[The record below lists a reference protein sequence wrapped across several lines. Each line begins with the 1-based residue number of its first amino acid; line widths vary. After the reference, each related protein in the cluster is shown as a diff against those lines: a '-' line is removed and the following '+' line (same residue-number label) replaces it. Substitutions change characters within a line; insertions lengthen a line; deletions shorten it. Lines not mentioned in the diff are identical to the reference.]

1 MSIVSDYSSPVAKEA
16 LRRQRIASSLTSI
29 LISILILVL
38 IGLVMALIL
47 LPGFFFETPTLVS
60 YAGNKEQEEKLEDHG
75 RGVTGSISSSSNS
88 GTLPAIRH

>member
-29 LISILILVL
+29 LISILIVVL

-47 LPGFFFETPTLVS
+47 LVDWWS
-60 YAGNKEQEEKLEDHG
+60 G
-75 RGVTGSISSSSNS
+75 RLRKAVRS
-88 GTLPAIRH
+88 